1 MNPSGIFILSTCA
14 LIPGLALTCWIHG
27 YLKLDTVVTP
37 DLEASKTAST
47 ISVIIS
53 ACNETRNI
61 ERCVQGL
68 MAQTYQIHEVI
79 VVDDRSTGKTRE
91 ILERLASRT
100 YITEEAS
107 T

>member
-1 MNPSGIFILSTCA
+1 
-14 LIPGLALTCWIHG
+14 
-27 YLKLDTVVTP
+27 
-37 DLEASKTAST
+37 
-47 ISVIIS
+47 
-53 ACNETRNI
+53 
-61 ERCVQGL
+61 

-79 VVDDRSTGKTRE
+79 VVDDRSTGKTPE